1 MFQSIRG
8 RIILAFA
15 LPLIGLVVLSAYL
28 LVSNWRSA
36 SELASLARLVALAP
50 KMSALVHE
58 LQKERGNSGGFL
70 GAKGQGDFVDRLA
83 KQRATTDSRLN
94 EFRTASG
101 VFPAAE
107 YGPTLETRIKAIDQT
122 LDKLADTRR
131 GISSLELDVGKAAGY
146 YTGTIATLLGAVG
159 EMALLSQGCS
169 VLLVWS

>member
-83 KQRATTDSRLN
+83 KQRATTD
-94 EFRTASG
+94 
-101 VFPAAE
+101 AACHVDPSPPFWDGLTRFL
-107 YGPTLETRIKAIDQT
+107 GPVPSIWSPSWVLR
-122 LDKLADTRR
+122 RR
-131 GISSLELDVGKAAGY
+131 GPCRI
-146 YTGTIATLLGAVG
+146 TG
-159 EMALLSQGCS
+159 
-169 VLLVWS
+169 